1 MLNIEL
7 SCFSVYFPFQI
18 CRCKCG
24 GLGGGSDTLKIK
36 IKKNSIPMSFAGAFP
51 IRECNSGSEEVSV
64 SLDRL
69 PLLTGQGS
77 GNQWCG
83 ECFQFPE
90 PTETVGVHL
99 CDLKSRR
106 RAWRPDAFLAPVS
119 KVLLLFLPPSPISA
133 PSPAARLHKCF
144 LVAPFVTA
152 TALPFVLKHV

>member
-90 PTETVGVHL
+90 PTGDSRSSPLRSEVKE
-99 CDLKSRR
+99 KSLEARCL
-106 RAWRPDAFLAPVS
+106 PGTCLQSAFT
-119 KVLLLFLPPSPISA
+119 FPPSLSYLC
-133 PSPAARLHKCF
+133 S
-144 LVAPFVTA
+144 
-152 TALPFVLKHV
+152 